1 MWWVEPLSDS
11 DFRRPEMWALV
22 ATRVSLLSSKQEGV
36 KMPHF
41 LPPIQV
47 TKLLNFPKIFWTN
60 SKLDPK

>member
-22 ATRVSLLSSKQEGV
+22 ATRVSLLSSKQVGV

-41 LPPIQV
+41 LPSHSG
-47 TKLLNFPKIFWTN
+47 NKIVEL
-60 SKLDPK
+60 SKNILDEF